1 MLINLGSGSRSENPD
16 WPAREIWTKPG
27 RQVWDDD
34 LRNIKT
40 SAAETTYPLPD
51 MFNQEGN
58 HFIENAMKIM
68 AKKFDDVLD
77 QASIDLPDD
86 FFYRSVISK
95 KGA

>member
-1 MLINLGSGSRSENPD
+1 M
-16 WPAREIWTKPG
+16 
-27 RQVWDDD
+27 WDDD

-40 SAAETTYPLPD
+40 SAAETAYPLPD

-77 QASIDLPDD
+77 QASVNLPDD
-86 FFYRSVISK
+86 FFYRSVVSK